1 MKKLLFILLLFF
13 ISGCSLFK
21 PEEPAVIQ
29 PKLIK
34 QYALPPL
41 TQNIYKEN
49 FEFFCEMLIDANGD
63 VERVKL
69 LSISGDE
76 TWDTLAVQSLL
87 KWKYQPAIYD
97 GNAIKML
104 VRTKIKVVFTDAII
118 LSLAEIE
125 LENFQLADSVYNE
138 LVRGKDFSEL
148 VSRFSISPSK
158 TNDGI
163 IGEVNIKLYSK
174 NISDVLVK
182 LKPGEYTKP
191 LSYGEHFI
199 IFKRLN

>member
-1 MKKLLFILLLFF
+1 MLFSV

-21 PEEPAVIQ
+21 PEEPALIQ

-41 TQNIYKEN
+41 TQNIYKDN
-49 FEFFCEMLIDANGD
+49 FEFFCEMMIDANGD

-69 LSISGDE
+69 LSTSGDE

-97 GNAIKML
+97 GNPIKML
-104 VRTKIKVVFTDAII
+104 VRTKIRVVFADAVM

-125 LENFQLADSVYNE
+125 LENYQLADSVYRE
-138 LVRGKDFSEL
+138 LERGKDFSEL

-158 TNDGI
+158 DKNGI
-163 IGEVNIKLYSK
+163 LGEVNIKLYSK
-174 NISDVLVK
+174 NISNILGQ